1 MAEYTSIK
9 ITKELNEKMQI
20 IKKQNNYKSINELL
34 EATLDKTV
42 NENLDVIQ
50 EQPLFYVGNEPIS
63 WTTLKKSQSGDN
75 WSQGDNAVTV
85 LFKDKQGV
93 LLRFCNEEDIPEN
106 LQEGYAMVTSH
117 LNIGFT
123 CQLFKDGKSLLIL
136 LSALY
141 VFHPQKQRVKE
152 FFQQEEI

>member
-63 WTTLKKSQSGDN
+63 WTTLKESKSGDS
-75 WSQGDNAVTV
+75 WSGGIDVVTV
-85 LFKDKQGV
+85 LFKDNRGV
-93 LLRFCNEEDIPEN
+93 LLRFCNEEEVEVQYYHFI
-106 LQEGYAMVTSH
+106 
-117 LNIGFT
+117 
-123 CQLFKDGKSLLIL
+123 
-136 LSALY
+136 
-141 VFHPQKQRVKE
+141 
-152 FFQQEEI
+152 